1 MASRVTIGQA
11 AQLRYLETYANRQT
25 HSHKHPEDQERV
37 NMSTPIYLDLVA
49 MVAPALSLWLLIR
62 QKPSFVGIARRNL
75 IRLNIY
81 FFLILAADIDRILAQ
96 SSIATYVMLFGFF
109 LVAMN
114 FGHAA
119 AVVQFCPDARTWGE
133 SMKIILKR
141 TMLFPLFLLI
151 LGTWL
156 AVTLTFEPVTSSLTM
171 YGNEAYVLPAFP
183 SWYIALTAA
192 VAAPIILYPSL
203 LLLSSL
209 RRAQTSYTRNS
220 LLLML
225 SSWLCFP
232 TVGLVVFFLLSPMI
246 PFSYELGLIISSAL
260 YCLLAISI
268 RTLPGTTRFLKSSL
282 FPQSL
287 IKLGK
292 RYLVLHDSGMR
303 SISFLSSAFRSTIEA
318 GAKVVLKSPA
328 TWLVEGLSR
337 NDSRFNEW
345 AENGKFVTSS
355 ASSDDKRSGKEGLS
369 DKFGLS
375 QTATVFVKELERQ
388 DLQDSIMSNPS
399 DSRNE
404 PEAEVLLLESSQA
417 PRPQVAEFL
426 QKNGDVELVNLSEA
440 SDPFSTLVN
449 MDHPRIEGSKILLEY
464 SSNSNFED
472 LVKKFFDEG
481 IANAEMCALFTSKS
495 SKLYRAL
502 KGKRMVRI
510 VAASS
515 LVSAP
520 DESPDGEIQIP
531 DKELGLVT
539 SLVTNLFENNKSV
552 ALSFV
557 FDSISELIRGERW
570 EQVYSGIKQLIEL
583 LSPSTVTAIFL
594 VNKETTEGRFLGAL
608 RGLFSVQMRLDDTE
622 NQGLRVV
629 KAEF

>member
-1 MASRVTIGQA
+1 
-11 AQLRYLETYANRQT
+11 
-25 HSHKHPEDQERV
+25 
-37 NMSTPIYLDLVA
+37 MSIPVYLDLVA
-49 MVAPALSLWLLIR
+49 MVAPALSIWLLLR
-62 QKPSFVGIARRNL
+62 QKQSFVGIARHNL

-81 FFLILAADIDRILAQ
+81 FFLILAADIDRILSQ
-96 SSIATYVMLFGFF
+96 SIIATYVMLVGFS
-109 LVAMN
+109 LIAMN

-119 AVVQFCPDARTWGE
+119 AVVQFCPEARTLGE
-133 SMKIILKR
+133 SLKIIFKK
-141 TMLFPLFLLI
+141 TILFPLYLLI
-151 LGTWL
+151 LGIWL

-183 SWYIALTAA
+183 IWYIALTVA
-192 VAAPIILYPSL
+192 VAAPIVLYPSL

-209 RRAQTSYTRNS
+209 NRAQTSYTRNS

-232 TVGLVVFFLLSPMI
+232 TVGLVVFFLLSPVI

-260 YCLLAISI
+260 YCLLAVSI

-287 IKLGK
+287 IKFGK
-292 RYLVLHDSGMR
+292 RYLVLHDTSTR

-318 GAKVVLKSPA
+318 GAKVVLRSPA

-337 NDSRFNEW
+337 NDSRFKEW
-345 AENGKFVTSS
+345 TENGKFVTSS
-355 ASSDDKRSGKEGLS
+355 TSSDDRRSGKEGLS

-388 DLQDSIMSNPS
+388 DLQGAMISIKTE
-399 DSRNE
+399 SRNE

-417 PRPQVAEFL
+417 PRPQVADFL

-440 SDPFSTLVN
+440 SDPFSALVN
-449 MDHPRIEGSKILLEY
+449 LDHAKIEGSKILLEY

-472 LVKKFFDEG
+472 LVRKFFDEG
-481 IANAEMCALFTSKS
+481 IANAEMCTLFTSKS

-502 KGKRMVRI
+502 KGKRMVRM

-515 LVSAP
+515 MVSAP

-539 SLVTNLFENNKSV
+539 SLMTDLFENNRSV

-557 FDSISELIRGERW
+557 FDSITELIRGERW

-594 VNKETTEGRFLGAL
+594 VNKETTEERFLGAL
-608 RGLFSVQMRLDDTE
+608 RGLFSVQMSLDDTE
-622 NQGLRVV
+622 GQALRVV

>member
-1 MASRVTIGQA
+1 
-11 AQLRYLETYANRQT
+11 
-25 HSHKHPEDQERV
+25 
-37 NMSTPIYLDLVA
+37 MSTPVYLDLVA

-96 SSIATYVMLFGFF
+96 NTIATYIMLIGFF

-114 FGHAA
+114 FGHTA
-119 AVVQFCPDARTWGE
+119 AVVQFCHEARSLGK

-141 TMLFPLFLLI
+141 MMLFPVFLLI

-156 AVTLTFEPVTSSLTM
+156 AVTLAFEPVTSSLTS
-171 YGNEAYVLPAFP
+171 YGNEAYVLPSFP
-183 SWYIALTAA
+183 SWYIALT
-192 VAAPIILYPSL
+192 VALAIPIILYPSL

-220 LLLML
+220 IFLML

-232 TVGLVVFFLLSPMI
+232 TVGLVVFFLLSPII
-246 PFSYELGLIISSAL
+246 PFSYELGLILSSVL
-260 YCLLAISI
+260 YCLLANSI

-287 IKLGK
+287 IKFGK

-303 SISFLSSAFRSTIEA
+303 TVSFLSSAFRSTIEA

-328 TWLVEGLSR
+328 PWLVEGLSH
-337 NDSRFNEW
+337 NDLRFNEW

-355 ASSDDKRSGKEGLS
+355 AGSDDKKSGSEGLS

-375 QTATVFVKELERQ
+375 QTATVFVRELERQ
-388 DLQDSIMSNPS
+388 ELQGSMGSIAKEAKNP
-399 DSRNE
+399 N
-404 PEAEVLLLESSQA
+404 EAEAEMFMLESSQA
-417 PRPQVAEFL
+417 PRLQVADFL

-449 MDHPRIEGSKILLEY
+449 LDHQKMEGSKILLEH
-464 SSNSNFED
+464 SSNANFED
-472 LVKKFFDEG
+472 LVNKFFDEG

-502 KGKRMVRI
+502 KGKRMVRM

-515 LVSAP
+515 LVSVP
-520 DESPDGEIQIP
+520 DELPDGEIQIP

-539 SLVTNLFENNKSV
+539 SLVTEFYENNKSV

-557 FDSISELIRGERW
+557 FDSITELIRGERW

-583 LSPSTVTAIFL
+583 LSPSTITAIFL
-594 VNKETTEGRFLGAL
+594 ANTETTEPRFLGAL
-608 RGLFSVQMRLDDTE
+608 RGMFSVQMKLGE
-622 NQGLRVV
+622 VGSQPIRVA
-629 KAEF
+629 KSEF

>member
-1 MASRVTIGQA
+1 
-11 AQLRYLETYANRQT
+11 
-25 HSHKHPEDQERV
+25 
-37 NMSTPIYLDLVA
+37 MSTPVYLDLVA

-81 FFLILAADIDRILAQ
+81 FFLILAADIGRIIAQ
-96 SSIATYVMLFGFF
+96 SSIATYVMLVGFF

-119 AVVQFCPDARTWGE
+119 AVVELCPDARTWGE

-151 LGTWL
+151 LGIWL
-156 AVTLTFEPVTSSLTM
+156 AVTLTFEPVTSSLTT

-183 SWYIALTAA
+183 TWYIALTVA
-192 VAAPIILYPSL
+192 VAAPVVLYPSL

-209 RRAQTSYTRNS
+209 RRAQASYTRNS

-246 PFSYELGLIISSAL
+246 PFSYELGLILSSAL

-268 RTLPGTTRFLKSSL
+268 RTLPGTTRFLKTGL

-287 IKLGK
+287 IKFGK
-292 RYLVLHDSGMR
+292 RYLVLHDTSMR

-318 GAKVVLKSPA
+318 GAKVVLRSPA

-337 NDSRFNEW
+337 NDSRFKEW
-345 AENGKFVTSS
+345 AENGKFVTS
-355 ASSDDKRSGKEGLS
+355 AHSDDKRFAKEGLS

-388 DLQDSIMSNPS
+388 DLLDSVVSIAS

-417 PRPQVAEFL
+417 PRPQVADFL
-426 QKNGDVELVNLSEA
+426 QKNGDVEL
-440 SDPFSTLVN
+440 
-449 MDHPRIEGSKILLEY
+449 IEGSKILLEY
-464 SSNSNFED
+464 SSNSGFED

-481 IANAEMCALFTSKS
+481 IANAEMCTLFTSKS

-510 VAASS
+510 IAASS

-520 DESPDGEIQIP
+520 DELPDGEIQIP

-539 SLVTNLFENNKSV
+539 SLVTDLFENNKSV

-557 FDSISELIRGERW
+557 FDSITELIRGERW
-570 EQVYSGIKQLIEL
+570 EQIYSGIKQLIEL
-583 LSPSTVTAIFL
+583 LNPSTVTAIFL
-594 VNKETTEGRFLGAL
+594 VSKETTEERFLGAL

>member
-1 MASRVTIGQA
+1 
-11 AQLRYLETYANRQT
+11 
-25 HSHKHPEDQERV
+25 
-37 NMSTPIYLDLVA
+37 MSTPLYLDLVA

-81 FFLILAADIDRILAQ
+81 FFLILAADIGRIIAQ
-96 SSIATYVMLFGFF
+96 SSIATYVMLVGFF

-119 AVVQFCPDARTWGE
+119 AVVQFCPEARTWGE

-151 LGTWL
+151 LGIWL

-183 SWYIALTAA
+183 TWYIALTVA
-192 VAAPIILYPSL
+192 VAAPVILYPSL

-246 PFSYELGLIISSAL
+246 PFSYELGLILSSAL

-268 RTLPGTTRFLKSSL
+268 RTLPGTARFLKTSL
-282 FPQSL
+282 FPQGL
-287 IKLGK
+287 IKFGK
-292 RYLVLHDSGMR
+292 RYLVLHDTSMR

-318 GAKVVLKSPA
+318 GAKVVLKSSA
-328 TWLVEGLSR
+328 AWLVEGLSR
-337 NDSRFNEW
+337 NDSRFKEW
-345 AENGKFVTSS
+345 TENGKFVTSS
-355 ASSDDKRSGKEGLS
+355 ARSDDKRFGKEGLS

-388 DLQDSIMSNPS
+388 DLQGSMVSIARDSK
-399 DSRNE
+399 NE

-417 PRPQVAEFL
+417 PRPQVADFL

-449 MDHPRIEGSKILLEY
+449 LDHPKIEGSKILLEY

-481 IANAEMCALFTSKS
+481 IANAEMCTLFTSKS

-520 DESPDGEIQIP
+520 DETPDGEIQIP

-539 SLVTNLFENNKSV
+539 SLVTDLFENNKSV

-557 FDSISELIRGERW
+557 FDSITELIRGERW

-594 VNKETTEGRFLGAL
+594 VSKETTEERFLGAL

-622 NQGLRVV
+622 GQALRVV

>member
-1 MASRVTIGQA
+1 
-11 AQLRYLETYANRQT
+11 
-25 HSHKHPEDQERV
+25 
-37 NMSTPIYLDLVA
+37 MSTPLYLDLVA

-81 FFLILAADIDRILAQ
+81 FFLILAADIGRIIAQ
-96 SSIATYVMLFGFF
+96 SSIATYVMLVGFF

-119 AVVQFCPDARTWGE
+119 AVVQFCPEARTWGE

-151 LGTWL
+151 LGIWL

-183 SWYIALTAA
+183 TWYIALTVA
-192 VAAPIILYPSL
+192 VAAPVILYPSL

-225 SSWLCFP
+225 FSWLCFP

-246 PFSYELGLIISSAL
+246 PFSYELGLILSSAL

-268 RTLPGTTRFLKSSL
+268 RTLPGTTRFLKTSL

-287 IKLGK
+287 IKFGK
-292 RYLVLHDSGMR
+292 RYLVLHDTSMR

-318 GAKVVLKSPA
+318 GAKVVLKSSA
-328 TWLVEGLSR
+328 AWLVEGLSR
-337 NDSRFNEW
+337 NDSRFKEW
-345 AENGKFVTSS
+345 TENGKFVTSS
-355 ASSDDKRSGKEGLS
+355 ARSDDKRSGKEGLS

-388 DLQDSIMSNPS
+388 DLQGSMVSIARDSK
-399 DSRNE
+399 NE
-404 PEAEVLLLESSQA
+404 PEAEVLLLESIQA
-417 PRPQVAEFL
+417 PRPQVADFL

-449 MDHPRIEGSKILLEY
+449 LDHPRIEGSKILLEY

-481 IANAEMCALFTSKS
+481 IANAEMCTLFTSKS

-520 DESPDGEIQIP
+520 DETPDGEIQIP
-531 DKELGLVT
+531 DKELGLLT
-539 SLVTNLFENNKSV
+539 SLVTDLFENNKSV

-557 FDSISELIRGERW
+557 FDSITELIRGERW

-594 VNKETTEGRFLGAL
+594 VSKETTEERFLGAL

-622 NQGLRVV
+622 GQALRVV

>member
-1 MASRVTIGQA
+1 
-11 AQLRYLETYANRQT
+11 
-25 HSHKHPEDQERV
+25 
-37 NMSTPIYLDLVA
+37 MSTPLYLDLVA

-81 FFLILAADIDRILAQ
+81 FFLILAADIGRIIAQ
-96 SSIATYVMLFGFF
+96 SSIATYVMLVGFF

-119 AVVQFCPDARTWGE
+119 AVVQFCPEARTWGE

-151 LGTWL
+151 LGIWL

-183 SWYIALTAA
+183 TWYIAFTVA
-192 VAAPIILYPSL
+192 VAVPVVLYPSL

-232 TVGLVVFFLLSPMI
+232 TAGLVVFFLLSPMI

-268 RTLPGTTRFLKSSL
+268 RTLPGTTRFLKTSL

-287 IKLGK
+287 IKFGK
-292 RYLVLHDSGMR
+292 RYLVLHDTSMR

-337 NDSRFNEW
+337 NDSRFKEW
-345 AENGKFVTSS
+345 TENGKFVTSS
-355 ASSDDKRSGKEGLS
+355 ARFDDKRSGKEGLS

-388 DLQDSIMSNPS
+388 DLQGSMVSIARDSK
-399 DSRNE
+399 NE
-404 PEAEVLLLESSQA
+404 PEAEVLLLESIQA
-417 PRPQVAEFL
+417 PRPQVADFL
-426 QKNGDVELVNLSEA
+426 QKNEDVELVNLSEA

-449 MDHPRIEGSKILLEY
+449 LDHPKIEGSKILLEY

-481 IANAEMCALFTSKS
+481 IANAEMCTLFTSKS

-520 DESPDGEIQIP
+520 DETPDGEIQIP

-539 SLVTNLFENNKSV
+539 SLVTDLFENNKSV

-557 FDSISELIRGERW
+557 FDSITELIRGERW

-594 VNKETTEGRFLGAL
+594 VSKETTEERFLGAL

-622 NQGLRVV
+622 GQALRVV

>member
-1 MASRVTIGQA
+1 
-11 AQLRYLETYANRQT
+11 
-25 HSHKHPEDQERV
+25 
-37 NMSTPIYLDLVA
+37 MSTPVYLDLVA
-49 MVAPALSLWLLIR
+49 MAAPALSILLLIR
-62 QKPSFVGIARRNL
+62 QKPSFVGIARNNL

-81 FFLILAADIDRILAQ
+81 FFLILAADIYRVLVQ
-96 SSIATYVMLFGFF
+96 SIVATYVMLCGFA
-109 LVAMN
+109 LIALT
-114 FGHAA
+114 FGHAS
-119 AVVQFCPDARTWGE
+119 AVVQFCPEARTLGE
-133 SMKIILKR
+133 SIKIILRR
-141 TMLFPLFLLI
+141 TMLFPLFSLTVLV
-151 LGTWL
+151 WL
-156 AVTLTFEPVTSSLTM
+156 AVTLTMGPVTSSLTM
-171 YGNEAYVLPAFP
+171 YGNEAYVLPTFP
-183 SWYIALTAA
+183 TWYIALTAA
-192 VAAPIILYPSL
+192 VAVPIVLYPSL

-220 LLLML
+220 LFLML
-225 SSWLCFP
+225 ASWLCFP

-246 PFSYELGLIISSAL
+246 PFSYEMGLIVSSAL
-260 YCLLAISI
+260 YCMLAISI

-287 IKLGK
+287 IKFGK
-292 RYLVLHDSGMR
+292 RYLILHDTGMR

-328 TWLVEGLSR
+328 TWLVDGLSR
-337 NDSRFNEW
+337 NASRFNQW
-345 AENGKFVTSS
+345 AENGKFVTAS
-355 ASSDDKRSGKEGLS
+355 ANSDEKRSGKEGLS

-388 DLQDSIMSNPS
+388 DLQGSMASIARDSK
-399 DSRNE
+399 NE

-417 PRPQVAEFL
+417 PRRQVAEFL
-426 QKNGDVELVNLSEA
+426 QKNADVELVNLSEA

-449 MDHPRIEGSKILLEY
+449 RDHPGIEGSKILLEY

-472 LVKKFFDEG
+472 LVRKFFDEG

-502 KGKRMVRI
+502 KGKRMVRV

-520 DESPDGEIQIP
+520 DESADGEIQIP

-539 SLVTNLFENNKSV
+539 SLITDLFENNTSV
-552 ALSFV
+552 ALSIV
-557 FDSISELIRGERW
+557 FDSIAELIRGERW

-594 VNKETTEGRFLGAL
+594 INKETTDARFLGAL
-608 RGLFSVQMRLDDTE
+608 RGLFSVQMCLDETE
-622 NQGLRVV
+622 GQGLRVV
-629 KAEF
+629 KSEF

>member
-1 MASRVTIGQA
+1 
-11 AQLRYLETYANRQT
+11 
-25 HSHKHPEDQERV
+25 
-37 NMSTPIYLDLVA
+37 MSIPVYLDLVA
-49 MVAPALSLWLLIR
+49 MVAPALSLVLLVR
-62 QKPSFVGIARRNL
+62 QKPSFVGIAQRNL

-81 FFLILAADIDRILAQ
+81 FFLILAADIDRILTQ
-96 SSIATYVMLFGFF
+96 SILATYVMLVGFF

-119 AVVQFCPDARTWGE
+119 AVVQFCPEARTWGE

-141 TMLFPLFLLI
+141 TLLFPLFLLI

-156 AVTLTFEPVTSSLTM
+156 AVTLTFEPVTSSLTS

-183 SWYIALTAA
+183 TWYVALTAA
-192 VAAPIILYPSL
+192 FAVPIVLYPSL

-209 RRAQTSYTRNS
+209 RRVQTSYTRNS

-232 TVGLVVFFLLSPMI
+232 TVGLVIFFLLSPGI
-246 PFSYELGLIISSAL
+246 PFSYELGLIISSSL
-260 YCLLAISI
+260 YCMLAISL

-287 IKLGK
+287 IKFGK
-292 RYLVLHDSGMR
+292 RYLVLHDTGTR
-303 SISFLSSAFRSTIEA
+303 TISFLSSAFRSTIEA
-318 GAKVVLKSPA
+318 GARVVLKSPA
-328 TWLVEGLSR
+328 TWLVEGLSH

-345 AENGKFVTSS
+345 AENGKFVKSS
-355 ASSDDKRSGKEGLS
+355 AGSDDKKSGSEGLS

-375 QTATVFVKELERQ
+375 QTATVFVRELERQ
-388 DLQDSIMSNPS
+388 DLQGSMGSIAKESKP
-399 DSRNE
+399 NE
-404 PEAEVLLLESSQA
+404 PEAEMFLLESSQA
-417 PRPQVAEFL
+417 PRLQVADFL
-426 QKNGDVELVNLSEA
+426 QRNRDVELVNLSEA

-449 MDHPRIEGSKILLEY
+449 LDHQKMEGSKILLEY
-464 SSNSNFED
+464 SSNANFED
-472 LVKKFFDEG
+472 LVSKFFDEG

-502 KGKRMVRI
+502 KGKRMVRV

-515 LVSAP
+515 LVSVP
-520 DESPDGEIQIP
+520 DELPDGEIQIP

-539 SLVTNLFENNKSV
+539 SLLTEFYENNKSV

-557 FDSISELIRGERW
+557 FDSITELIRGERW

-594 VNKETTEGRFLGAL
+594 VNQETTEGRFLGAL
-608 RGLFSVQMRLDDTE
+608 RGLFSVQMRLDETE
-622 NQGLRVV
+622 SQGLRVI

>member
-1 MASRVTIGQA
+1 
-11 AQLRYLETYANRQT
+11 
-25 HSHKHPEDQERV
+25 
-37 NMSTPIYLDLVA
+37 MSIPIYLDLVA
-49 MVAPALSLWLLIR
+49 MVAPALSSWLLIR

-81 FFLILAADIDRILAQ
+81 FFLILAADIDRIQSQ
-96 SSIATYVMLFGFF
+96 SSVPTYVMLVGFF

-151 LGTWL
+151 LGIWL

-183 SWYIALTAA
+183 TWYIALTVA
-192 VAAPIILYPSL
+192 VAAPVVLYPSL

-209 RRAQTSYTRNS
+209 RRAQASYTRNS

-246 PFSYELGLIISSAL
+246 PFSYELGLILSSAL

-268 RTLPGTTRFLKSSL
+268 RTLPGTTRFLKTSF

-287 IKLGK
+287 IKFGK
-292 RYLVLHDSGMR
+292 RYLVLHDTSMR

-318 GAKVVLKSPA
+318 GAKVVLRSPA

-337 NDSRFNEW
+337 NDSRFKEW
-345 AENGKFVTSS
+345 AENGKFVMSS
-355 ASSDDKRSGKEGLS
+355 ARSDDKRSGKEGLS

-388 DLQDSIMSNPS
+388 DLQGSMVSIARDSK
-399 DSRNE
+399 NE

-417 PRPQVAEFL
+417 PRPQVADFL

-449 MDHPRIEGSKILLEY
+449 LDHPRIEGSKILLEY

-481 IANAEMCALFTSKS
+481 IANAEMCTLFTSKS

-539 SLVTNLFENNKSV
+539 SLVTDLFENNKSV

-557 FDSISELIRGERW
+557 FDSITELIRGERW
-570 EQVYSGIKQLIEL
+570 EQIYSGIKQLIEL
-583 LSPSTVTAIFL
+583 LNPSTVTAIFL
-594 VNKETTEGRFLGAL
+594 VSKETTEERFLGAL

>member
-1 MASRVTIGQA
+1 
-11 AQLRYLETYANRQT
+11 
-25 HSHKHPEDQERV
+25 
-37 NMSTPIYLDLVA
+37 MSTPLYLDLVA

-81 FFLILAADIDRILAQ
+81 FFLILAADIGRIIAQ
-96 SSIATYVMLFGFF
+96 SSIATYVMLVGFF

-119 AVVQFCPDARTWGE
+119 AVVQFCPEARTWGE

-151 LGTWL
+151 LGIWL

-171 YGNEAYVLPAFP
+171 YGNEAYVVPSFP
-183 SWYIALTAA
+183 TWYIAFTVA
-192 VAAPIILYPSL
+192 VAVPVVLYPSL

-232 TVGLVVFFLLSPMI
+232 TAGLVVFFLLSPMI
-246 PFSYELGLIISSAL
+246 PFSYELGLILSSAL

-268 RTLPGTTRFLKSSL
+268 RTLPGTTRFLKTSL

-287 IKLGK
+287 IKFGK
-292 RYLVLHDSGMR
+292 RYLVLHDTSMR

-337 NDSRFNEW
+337 NDSRFKEW
-345 AENGKFVTSS
+345 TENGKFVTSS
-355 ASSDDKRSGKEGLS
+355 ARSDDKRSGKEGLS
-369 DKFGLS
+369 HKFGLS

-388 DLQDSIMSNPS
+388 DLQGSMVSIARDSK
-399 DSRNE
+399 NE

-417 PRPQVAEFL
+417 PRPQVADFL

-449 MDHPRIEGSKILLEY
+449 LDHPKIEGSKILLEY

-481 IANAEMCALFTSKS
+481 IANAEMCTLFTSKS

-520 DESPDGEIQIP
+520 DETPDGEIQIP

-539 SLVTNLFENNKSV
+539 SLVTDLFENNKSV

-557 FDSISELIRGERW
+557 FDSITELIRGERW

-594 VNKETTEGRFLGAL
+594 VSKETTEERFLGAL

-622 NQGLRVV
+622 GQALRVV

>member
-1 MASRVTIGQA
+1 
-11 AQLRYLETYANRQT
+11 
-25 HSHKHPEDQERV
+25 
-37 NMSTPIYLDLVA
+37 MSTPLYLDLVA

-81 FFLILAADIDRILAQ
+81 FFLILAADIGRIIAQ
-96 SSIATYVMLFGFF
+96 SSIATYVMLVGFF

-119 AVVQFCPDARTWGE
+119 AVVQFCPEARTWGE

-151 LGTWL
+151 LGIWL

-183 SWYIALTAA
+183 TWYIALTVA
-192 VAAPIILYPSL
+192 VAAPVILYPSL

-246 PFSYELGLIISSAL
+246 PFSYELGLILSSAL

-268 RTLPGTTRFLKSSL
+268 RTLPGTTRFLKTSL

-287 IKLGK
+287 IKFGK
-292 RYLVLHDSGMR
+292 RYLVLHDTSMR

-318 GAKVVLKSPA
+318 GAKVVLKSSA
-328 TWLVEGLSR
+328 AWLVEGLSR
-337 NDSRFNEW
+337 NDSRFKEW
-345 AENGKFVTSS
+345 TENGKFVTSS
-355 ASSDDKRSGKEGLS
+355 ARSDDKRFGKEGLS

-388 DLQDSIMSNPS
+388 DLQGSMVSIARDSK
-399 DSRNE
+399 NE

-417 PRPQVAEFL
+417 PRPQVADFL

-449 MDHPRIEGSKILLEY
+449 LDHPRIEGSKILLEY

-481 IANAEMCALFTSKS
+481 IANAEMCTLFTSKS

-520 DESPDGEIQIP
+520 DETPDGEIQIP

-539 SLVTNLFENNKSV
+539 SLVTDLFENNKSV

-557 FDSISELIRGERW
+557 FDSITELIRGERW

-594 VNKETTEGRFLGAL
+594 VSKETTEERFLGAL

-622 NQGLRVV
+622 GQALRVV

>member
-1 MASRVTIGQA
+1 
-11 AQLRYLETYANRQT
+11 
-25 HSHKHPEDQERV
+25 
-37 NMSTPIYLDLVA
+37 MSTPAYLDLVA
-49 MVAPALSLWLLIR
+49 MVAPALSLWLLFR

-75 IRLNIY
+75 IWLNIY
-81 FFLILAADIDRILAQ
+81 FFLILAADIDRILTQ
-96 SSIATYVMLFGFF
+96 SILATYAMLVGFF
-109 LVAMN
+109 LVATN

-119 AVVQFCPDARTWGE
+119 AIVQFCPEARTWGE
-133 SMKIILKR
+133 SMRIIFKR
-141 TMLFPLFLLI
+141 TMLFPLFLLV

-156 AVTLTFEPVTSSLTM
+156 AVTLVFDPVTSSLTS

-183 SWYIALTAA
+183 TWYIALTVA
-192 VAAPIILYPSL
+192 VAVPIVLYPSL

-209 RRAQTSYTRNS
+209 RRVQASYTRNS
-220 LLLML
+220 LFLML

-232 TVGLVVFFLLSPMI
+232 TVGLVVFFLLSPII

-260 YCLLAISI
+260 YCLLANSI

-287 IKLGK
+287 IKFGK
-292 RYLVLHDSGMR
+292 RYLVLHDTGSR
-303 SISFLSSAFRSTIEA
+303 TISFLSSAFRSTIEA
-318 GAKVVLKSPA
+318 GAKVVLKSPSN
-328 TWLVEGLSR
+328 WLLDGLSHS
-337 NDSRFNEW
+337 DSRFKEW

-355 ASSDDKRSGKEGLS
+355 TVSHDKSSAKEGLS

-388 DLQDSIMSNPS
+388 DLQGLIGSVAKESKDPS
-399 DSRNE
+399 E
-404 PEAEVLLLESSQA
+404 PEAEVLLLESSKA
-417 PRPQVAEFL
+417 PRPQVADFL

-449 MDHPRIEGSKILLEY
+449 LDHPKIEGSKILLEY
-464 SSNSNFED
+464 SSNANFED
-472 LVKKFFDEG
+472 LVNKFFDEG

-539 SLVTNLFENNKSV
+539 SLVTDFFENNMSV

-557 FDSISELIRGERW
+557 FDSITELIRGERW

-583 LSPSTVTAIFL
+583 LNPSTVTAIFL
-594 VNKETTEGRFLGAL
+594 VNTETTEPRFLGAL

-622 NQGLRVV
+622 GQALRVT

>member
-1 MASRVTIGQA
+1 
-11 AQLRYLETYANRQT
+11 
-25 HSHKHPEDQERV
+25 
-37 NMSTPIYLDLVA
+37 MSTPLYLDLVA

-81 FFLILAADIDRILAQ
+81 FFLILAADIGRIIAQ
-96 SSIATYVMLFGFF
+96 SSIATYVMLVGFF

-119 AVVQFCPDARTWGE
+119 AVVQFCPEARTWGE

-151 LGTWL
+151 LGIWL

-183 SWYIALTAA
+183 TWYIALTVA
-192 VAAPIILYPSL
+192 VAAPVILYPSL

-246 PFSYELGLIISSAL
+246 PFSYELGLILSSAL

-268 RTLPGTTRFLKSSL
+268 RTLPGTTRFLKTSL

-287 IKLGK
+287 IKFGK
-292 RYLVLHDSGMR
+292 RYLVLHDTSMR

-318 GAKVVLKSPA
+318 GAKVVLKSSA
-328 TWLVEGLSR
+328 AWLVEGLSR
-337 NDSRFNEW
+337 NDSRFKEW
-345 AENGKFVTSS
+345 TENGKFVTSS
-355 ASSDDKRSGKEGLS
+355 ARSDDKRFGKEGLS

-388 DLQDSIMSNPS
+388 DLQGSMVSIARDSK
-399 DSRNE
+399 NE

-417 PRPQVAEFL
+417 PRPQVADFL

-449 MDHPRIEGSKILLEY
+449 LDHPRIEGSKILLEY

-481 IANAEMCALFTSKS
+481 IANAEMCTLFTSKS

-520 DESPDGEIQIP
+520 DETPDGEIQIP

-539 SLVTNLFENNKSV
+539 SLVTDLFENNKSV

-557 FDSISELIRGERW
+557 FDSITELIRGERW

-594 VNKETTEGRFLGAL
+594 VNKETTEERFLGAL

-622 NQGLRVV
+622 GQALRVV

>member
-1 MASRVTIGQA
+1 
-11 AQLRYLETYANRQT
+11 
-25 HSHKHPEDQERV
+25 
-37 NMSTPIYLDLVA
+37 MSTPLYLDLVA

-81 FFLILAADIDRILAQ
+81 FFLILAADIGRIIAQ
-96 SSIATYVMLFGFF
+96 SSIATYVMLVGFF

-119 AVVQFCPDARTWGE
+119 AVVQFCPEARTWGE

-151 LGTWL
+151 LGIWL

-183 SWYIALTAA
+183 TWYIALTVA
-192 VAAPIILYPSL
+192 VAAPVVLYPSL
-203 LLLSSL
+203 LILSSL

-246 PFSYELGLIISSAL
+246 PFSYELGLILSSAL

-268 RTLPGTTRFLKSSL
+268 RTLPGTTRFLKTSL

-287 IKLGK
+287 IKFGK
-292 RYLVLHDSGMR
+292 RYLVLHDTSMR

-337 NDSRFNEW
+337 NDSRFKEW
-345 AENGKFVTSS
+345 TENGKFVTFS
-355 ASSDDKRSGKEGLS
+355 ARSDDKRSGKEGLS

-388 DLQDSIMSNPS
+388 DLQGSMVSIARDSK
-399 DSRNE
+399 NE

-417 PRPQVAEFL
+417 PRPQVADFL

-449 MDHPRIEGSKILLEY
+449 LDHPRIEGSKILLEY

-481 IANAEMCALFTSKS
+481 IANAEMCTLFTSKS

-520 DESPDGEIQIP
+520 DETPDGEIQIP

-539 SLVTNLFENNKSV
+539 SLVTDLFENNKSV

-557 FDSISELIRGERW
+557 FDSITELIRGERW

-594 VNKETTEGRFLGAL
+594 VSKETTEERFLGAL

-622 NQGLRVV
+622 GQALRVV

>member
-1 MASRVTIGQA
+1 
-11 AQLRYLETYANRQT
+11 
-25 HSHKHPEDQERV
+25 
-37 NMSTPIYLDLVA
+37 MSTPLYLDLVA

-81 FFLILAADIDRILAQ
+81 FFLILAADIGRIIAQ
-96 SSIATYVMLFGFF
+96 SSIATYVMLVGFF

-119 AVVQFCPDARTWGE
+119 AVVQFCPEARTWGE

-151 LGTWL
+151 LGIWL

-183 SWYIALTAA
+183 TWYIALTVA
-192 VAAPIILYPSL
+192 VAAPVVLYPSL

-246 PFSYELGLIISSAL
+246 PFSYELGLILSSAL

-268 RTLPGTTRFLKSSL
+268 RTLPGTTRFLKTSL

-287 IKLGK
+287 IKFGK
-292 RYLVLHDSGMR
+292 RYLVLHDTSMR

-318 GAKVVLKSPA
+318 GAKVVLKSSA
-328 TWLVEGLSR
+328 AWLVEGLSR
-337 NDSRFNEW
+337 NDSRFKEW
-345 AENGKFVTSS
+345 TENGKFVTSS
-355 ASSDDKRSGKEGLS
+355 ARSDDKRFGKEGLS

-388 DLQDSIMSNPS
+388 DLQGSMVSIARDSK
-399 DSRNE
+399 NE

-417 PRPQVAEFL
+417 PRPQVADFL

-449 MDHPRIEGSKILLEY
+449 LDHPRIEGSKILLEY

-481 IANAEMCALFTSKS
+481 IANAEMCTLFTSKS

-520 DESPDGEIQIP
+520 DETPDGEIQIP

-539 SLVTNLFENNKSV
+539 SLVTDLFENNKSV

-557 FDSISELIRGERW
+557 FDSITELIRGERW

-594 VNKETTEGRFLGAL
+594 VNKETTEERFLGAL

-622 NQGLRVV
+622 GQALRVV

>member
-1 MASRVTIGQA
+1 
-11 AQLRYLETYANRQT
+11 
-25 HSHKHPEDQERV
+25 
-37 NMSTPIYLDLVA
+37 
-49 MVAPALSLWLLIR
+49 MVAPALSIWLLIR
-62 QKPSFVGIARRNL
+62 QKPSFVGIARDNL

-96 SSIATYVMLFGFF
+96 SAIATYVMLVGFS
-109 LVAMN
+109 LIAMN

-119 AVVQFCPDARTWGE
+119 AVVQFCPEARTLRE
-133 SMKIILKR
+133 SLKIIYKR
-141 TMLFPLFLLI
+141 TMLFPLFILV

-156 AVTLTFEPVTSSLTM
+156 AITLTFEPVTSSLTM

-183 SWYIALTAA
+183 IWYIALTAL
-192 VAAPIILYPSL
+192 VAAPIVLYPSF
-203 LLLSSL
+203 LLLSTL

-225 SSWLCFP
+225 ASWLCFP
-232 TVGLVVFFLLSPMI
+232 TVGLVVFFLLSPI
-246 PFSYELGLIISSAL
+246 VPFAYELGLIISSAL
-260 YCLLAISI
+260 YCLLAVSI
-268 RTLPGTTRFLKSSL
+268 RTLPRTNRFLKSSL

-287 IKLGK
+287 IKFGK
-292 RYLVLHDSGMR
+292 RYLVLYDTGMR

-337 NDSRFNEW
+337 NDSRFNQW

-355 ASSDDKRSGKEGLS
+355 ANSDDKKSGKEGLS

-388 DLQDSIMSNPS
+388 DLQGSMVSIARDSK
-399 DSRNE
+399 NE

-449 MDHPRIEGSKILLEY
+449 LDHPRIEGSKILLEY

-481 IANAEMCALFTSKS
+481 IANAEMCTLFTSKS

-539 SLVTNLFENNKSV
+539 SLVTDLFENNKSV

-557 FDSISELIRGERW
+557 FDSITELIRGERW

-594 VNKETTEGRFLGAL
+594 INKETTEERFLGAL
-608 RGLFSVQMRLDDTE
+608 RGLFSIQMRLDDTE
-622 NQGLRVV
+622 GQALRVV

>member
-1 MASRVTIGQA
+1 
-11 AQLRYLETYANRQT
+11 
-25 HSHKHPEDQERV
+25 
-37 NMSTPIYLDLVA
+37 MSTPVYLDIVA
-49 MVAPALSLWLLIR
+49 MLAPALSILLLIR
-62 QKPSFVGIARRNL
+62 QKPSFVGIARDNL

-81 FFLILAADIDRILAQ
+81 FFLILAADIYRVLAQ
-96 SSIATYVMLFGFF
+96 STVATYVMLGGFA
-109 LVAMN
+109 LIAMT
-114 FGHAA
+114 FGHAS
-119 AVVQFCPDARTWGE
+119 AVVQFCPEARTLAE
-133 SMKIILKR
+133 SIKIILRR
-141 TMLFPLFLLI
+141 TMLFPMFNLTVLL
-151 LGTWL
+151 WF
-156 AVTLTFEPVTSSLTM
+156 AVTLTMGPVTSSLTM
-171 YGNEAYVLPAFP
+171 YGTEAYALPTFP
-183 SWYIALTAA
+183 TWYIALTAA
-192 VAAPIILYPSL
+192 VATPIVLYPSL
-203 LLLSSL
+203 LLLSAL

-225 SSWLCFP
+225 ASWICFP

-246 PFSYELGLIISSAL
+246 PFAYELGLIISSAL
-260 YCLLAISI
+260 YCMLAISI
-268 RTLPGTTRFLKSSL
+268 RTLPGTTRFLK
-282 FPQSL
+282 
-287 IKLGK
+287 
-292 RYLVLHDSGMR
+292 RYLILHDTGMR

-318 GAKVVLKSPA
+318 GAKVVLNSPA
-328 TWLVEGLSR
+328 TWLVDGLSR
-337 NDSRFNEW
+337 NDSRFNQW
-345 AENGKFVTSS
+345 AENGKFVTTS
-355 ASSDDKRSGKEGLS
+355 ANSDEKRSGKEGLS

-388 DLQDSIMSNPS
+388 DLQGSMASIARDSKS
-399 DSRNE
+399 E
-404 PEAEVLLLESSQA
+404 PEAEVLLLESRKA

-426 QKNGDVELVNLSEA
+426 QKNADVELVNLSEA

-449 MDHPRIEGSKILLEY
+449 RDHPRIEGSKILLEY

-472 LVKKFFDEG
+472 IVRKFFDEG

-520 DESPDGEIQIP
+520 DESADGEIQIP

-539 SLVTNLFENNKSV
+539 SLITDLFENNDSV
-552 ALSFV
+552 ALSIV
-557 FDSISELIRGERW
+557 FDSIAELIRGERW

-608 RGLFSVQMRLDDTE
+608 RGLFSVQMRLDETE
-622 NQGLRVV
+622 GQGLTVV
-629 KAEF
+629 KSEF

>member
-1 MASRVTIGQA
+1 
-11 AQLRYLETYANRQT
+11 
-25 HSHKHPEDQERV
+25 
-37 NMSTPIYLDLVA
+37 MSTPVYLDLVA
-49 MVAPALSLWLLIR
+49 MVAPALSILLLIR
-62 QKPSFVGIARRNL
+62 QKPSFVGIARDNL

-81 FFLILAADIDRILAQ
+81 FFLILAADIYRVLAQ
-96 SSIATYVMLFGFF
+96 STVATYVMLGGFA
-109 LVAMN
+109 LIAMT
-114 FGHAA
+114 FGHAS
-119 AVVQFCPDARTWGE
+119 AVVQFCPEARTLWE
-133 SMKIILKR
+133 SIKIILRR
-141 TMLFPLFLLI
+141 TMLFPVFNLTVLL
-151 LGTWL
+151 WL
-156 AVTLTFEPVTSSLTM
+156 AVTLTMGPVPSSLTM
-171 YGNEAYVLPAFP
+171 YGTEEYVLPTFP
-183 SWYIALTAA
+183 TWYIALTAA
-192 VAAPIILYPSL
+192 VAAPIVLYPSL
-203 LLLSSL
+203 LLLSAL

-225 SSWLCFP
+225 ASWICFP

-246 PFSYELGLIISSAL
+246 PFAYELGLIISSAL
-260 YCLLAISI
+260 YCMLAISI

-287 IKLGK
+287 IKFGK
-292 RYLVLHDSGMR
+292 RYLVLHDSSMR

-318 GAKVVLKSPA
+318 GAKVVLNSPA
-328 TWLVEGLSR
+328 TWLVDGLSR
-337 NDSRFNEW
+337 NDSRFNQW
-345 AENGKFVTSS
+345 AENGKFVTT
-355 ASSDDKRSGKEGLS
+355 AANSDEKRSGKEGLS

-375 QTATVFVKELERQ
+375 QTATVFVKELERR
-388 DLQDSIMSNPS
+388 DLQGSMASIARDSKS
-399 DSRNE
+399 E
-404 PEAEVLLLESSQA
+404 PEAEVLLLESRKA

-426 QKNGDVELVNLSEA
+426 QNNADVELVNLSEA

-449 MDHPRIEGSKILLEY
+449 RDHPRIEGSKILLEY

-472 LVKKFFDEG
+472 VVRKFFDEG

-520 DESPDGEIQIP
+520 DESADGEIQIP

-539 SLVTNLFENNKSV
+539 SLITDLFENNKSV
-552 ALSFV
+552 ALSIV
-557 FDSISELIRGERW
+557 FDSIAELIRGERW

-594 VNKETTEGRFLGAL
+594 VNKETTEVRFLGAL
-608 RGLFSVQMRLDDTE
+608 RGLFSVQMRLDETE
-622 NQGLRVV
+622 DQGLRVV

>member
-1 MASRVTIGQA
+1 MYIPV
-11 AQLRYLETYANRQT
+11 
-25 HSHKHPEDQERV
+25 
-37 NMSTPIYLDLVA
+37 YLDLVA
-49 MVAPALSLWLLIR
+49 MVAPALSLWLLFR
-62 QKPSFVGIARRNL
+62 QKHSFVGIARDNL

-81 FFLILAADIDRILAQ
+81 FFLILAADIDRILTQ
-96 SSIATYVMLFGFF
+96 TTLATYVMLIGFF
-109 LVAMN
+109 SVATN

-119 AVVQFCPDARTWGE
+119 AVVQFCPEARTWRE
-133 SMKIILKR
+133 SMRIILKR
-141 TMLFPLFLLI
+141 TILFPMFLLT
-151 LGTWL
+151 LGAWL
-156 AVTLTFEPVTSSLTM
+156 AVTLAFDPVTSSLTS
-171 YGNEAYVLPAFP
+171 YGNEAYMLPVFP
-183 SWYIALTAA
+183 TWYIALTAA
-192 VAAPIILYPSL
+192 VAIPIVLYPSL
-203 LLLSSL
+203 LLILSL
-209 RRAQTSYTRNS
+209 HRAQTSYTRNS

-246 PFSYELGLIISSAL
+246 PFSYELGLIVSSTF

-268 RTLPGTTRFLKSSL
+268 RTFPGTTRFLKSSL

-287 IKLGK
+287 IKFGK
-292 RYLVLHDSGMR
+292 RYLVLHDTGTR
-303 SISFLSSAFRSTIEA
+303 TVSFLSAAFRSTIEA
-318 GAKVVLKSPA
+318 GAKVVLKSPT

-337 NDSRFNEW
+337 SDSRFNEW
-345 AENGKFVTSS
+345 TKNGKFVTPSN
-355 ASSDDKRSGKEGLS
+355 ASNDKGSGKEGLS

-375 QTATVFVKELERQ
+375 QTATVFVKELGRL
-388 DLQDSIMSNPS
+388 DLQSSMGSLAKESKNPG
-399 DSRNE
+399 E
-404 PEAEVLLLESSQA
+404 PEAEVLLLESSKA

-449 MDHPRIEGSKILLEY
+449 LDHPKIEGSKILLEY
-464 SSNSNFED
+464 SSNANFED

-539 SLVTNLFENNKSV
+539 SLVTDFFENNMSV

-557 FDSISELIRGERW
+557 FDSITELIRGERW

-583 LSPSTVTAIFL
+583 LSPSIVTAIFL
-594 VNKETTEGRFLGAL
+594 VNTETTDARFLGAL
-608 RGLFSVQMRLDDTE
+608 RGLFSVQMRLDDT
-622 NQGLRVV
+622 QGQALRVA

>member
-1 MASRVTIGQA
+1 
-11 AQLRYLETYANRQT
+11 
-25 HSHKHPEDQERV
+25 
-37 NMSTPIYLDLVA
+37 MSTTVYLDLVA
-49 MVAPALSLWLLIR
+49 MVAPALSLWLLVR

-81 FFLILAADIDRILAQ
+81 FFLILAADIDRILTQ
-96 SSIATYVMLFGFF
+96 SILATYVMLVGFF

-119 AVVQFCPDARTWGE
+119 AVIQICPEARTWGE
-133 SMKIILKR
+133 SMRIILKR
-141 TMLFPLFLLI
+141 TILFPLFLLT
-151 LGTWL
+151 LGAWL
-156 AVTLTFEPVTSSLTM
+156 VVTLAFDPVTSSLTS
-171 YGNEAYVLPAFP
+171 YGNEAYVLPVFP
-183 SWYIALTAA
+183 TWYVA
-192 VAAPIILYPSL
+192 VTVVLGAPIILYPSL

-209 RRAQTSYTRNS
+209 RRAQTSYTRNT

-225 SSWLCFP
+225 SSWICFP
-232 TVGLVVFFLLSPMI
+232 TVGLLIFFLISPMI
-246 PFSYELGLIISSAL
+246 PFSYELGLIISSAI

-268 RTLPGTTRFLKSSL
+268 RTLPGTARFLKGSL

-287 IKLGK
+287 IKFGK

-303 SISFLSSAFRSTIEA
+303 TVSFLSAAFRSTIEA

-337 NDSRFNEW
+337 SDSRFNGWTED
-345 AENGKFVTSS
+345 GKFVTSS
-355 ASSDDKRSGKEGLS
+355 TVPDDKRSGKEGLS

-375 QTATVFVKELERQ
+375 QAATVFVKELERQ
-388 DLQDSIMSNPS
+388 DLQGSMASIARESKNS
-399 DSRNE
+399 SE
-404 PEAEVLLLESSQA
+404 PEAEVLLLESSKA
-417 PRPQVAEFL
+417 PRPQVADFL

-464 SSNSNFED
+464 SSNANFED

-495 SKLYRAL
+495 SKLYRSL

-510 VAASS
+510 VVASS

-539 SLVTNLFENNKSV
+539 SLVTDFFENNISV

-557 FDSISELIRGERW
+557 FDSITELIRGERW

-583 LSPSTVTAIFL
+583 LSPPTVTAIFL
-594 VNKETTEGRFLGAL
+594 VNTETTDARFLGAM
-608 RGLFSVQMRLDDTE
+608 RGLFSVQMRLDATE
-622 NQGLRVV
+622 GQSLRVA
-629 KAEF
+629 KAQF